1 MHLLACHLSK
11 GQIKTSFIP
20 DPRSG
25 LPERNPGAAGLIFS
39 ISRAVIRPYGVEFIW
54 LSYRESLAIQK
65 GIYQIG
71 YPISNTYPI
80 YISSGY
86 PISNTYPIY
95 TSSGYPVS
103 NRPSKSCQN
112 CLGWLCLSLAVEMPS
127 GEGDVRSSGSY
138 LAHKDQRFPELCL
151 ADGTDVPCL
160 TALLAGG
167 TGPVGLLG
175 RMEEKKHC
183 EKV

>member
-1 MHLLACHLSK
+1 MRLLACHLSK

-54 LSYRESLAIQK
+54 PSYRESLAIQK
-65 GIYQIG
+65 GIYQI
-71 YPISNTYPI
+71 
-80 YISSGY
+80 GY

-175 RMEEKKHC
+175 RMGEKKPL
-183 EKV
+183 

>member
-1 MHLLACHLSK
+1 MRLLACHLSK

-80 YISSGY
+80 Y
-86 PISNTYPIY
+86 

-138 LAHKDQRFPELCL
+138 LAHKDQRFSELCL

-175 RMEEKKHC
+175 RMGEKKPL
-183 EKV
+183 